1 MNSRRLTAIALGV
14 AVSLTVAACSST
26 SPSSSGDIGSTKS
39 GPTTTA
45 DPTTT
50 TTTAAAP
57 VGRYQQPVF
66 TPAQIATTADVVYG
80 GGPDLRSGQP
90 VDLALDVYRP
100 DASADPEPAGRPAIV
115 WLYGGGFRTGS
126 KEAVVD
132 VARAYAQRGY
142 VTVAP
147 DYRVDPGNDCQAIQH
162 GSAGD
167 QSRCQA
173 AILAAQHDAQAAV
186 RWVRAHADE
195 LGVDPTKIAAGGFS
209 AGAVTAVNLAY
220 RADDPGTSGNAGFDS
235 SVQAAVAA
243 SGCEYQTAAIGPGD
257 APVSIIASHD
267 DKAVFYSCVEATVA
281 AARAAG
287 LTIELHDYPGS
298 THAKA
303 LYQAHQVDTDA
314 EWATFLMAHLGLA

>member
-1 MNSRRLTAIALGV
+1 MNSRRLSAVVIGV
-14 AVSLTVAACSST
+14 TLAVAAAACSST
-26 SPSSSGDIGSTKS
+26 SSSSSTDLGSSAS
-39 GPTTTA
+39 GPPASAGPTA
-45 DPTTT
+45 PTSPEPT
-50 TTTAAAP
+50 
-57 VGRYQQPVF
+57 GRYRQPVF
-66 TPAQIATTADVVYG
+66 APAQIATSTNVVYG
-80 GGPDLRSGQP
+80 SGPDLRSGQP
-90 VDLALDVYRP
+90 VDLALDVFQP
-100 DASADPEPAGRPAIV
+100 DPTADPRPAGRPAIV

-126 KEAVVD
+126 KEAVAD

-142 VTVAP
+142 VTVTP
-147 DYRVDPGNDCQAIQH
+147 DYRLDPGNDCQAIQH
-162 GSAGD
+162 GGGTD

-209 AGAVTAVNLAY
+209 AGAITAVNLAY
-220 RADDPGTSGNAGFDS
+220 RAEDPGTSGSAGFDS

-267 DKAVFYSCVEATVA
+267 DKAVFYSCVDATVN

-303 LYQAHQVDTDA
+303 LYQEHQADTDA
-314 EWATFLMAHLGLA
+314 EWATFLTTHLELV